1 MDLKK
6 TCLNC
11 FELKGDYEV
20 CPFCGWV
27 ENTIPV
33 QAYHLYPGTILQS
46 RYIIGIVLGFG
57 GFGVTYK
64 SFDTKLNEVVAIKEF
79 YHTGLLIR
87 VPGDN
92 NIVVF
97 SGEKQEQ
104 YQIFLNR
111 FLEEARIMAKFN
123 NHPNIVRVFDFFEE
137 NFTAYIVMEYLG
149 TRNLADYLIEQNGK
163 LDIPES
169 LEITSMLM
177 EAISTIHSKGV
188 IHRDIQPHNI
198 MITKDHKVK
207 LLDLGAAKLSDIEEE
222 KTLSAVITPGYASP
236 EQYRTK
242 SKQGPWTDIY
252 GLGAILYKMVTG
264 VAPYES
270 VDRQVFDNLKH
281 PKELNEDVS
290 IQLDKAIMKSISI
303 KYELR
308 FQNIEQFRDA
318 LFNNSNIEYPE
329 DELRKKKK
337 LRFITIGIA
346 SILFAIL
353 FISTLLFNTIFA
365 PEYKLS
371 SISILEDE
379 ISIWIPVEDI
389 DNLASNEIKIYEKIK
404 EQFNKTN
411 DINKLIKINLTYIN
425 KKDYSKKL
433 MEASKN
439 KKLPTIFASDYF
451 NTTELNENSIELKK
465 LVSSINSEECLF
477 LNDYNK
483 YFSNKKEFPTGFE
496 STVLYANNNI
506 ATENNVSLT
515 QVFDSF
521 QKLIDVSKEKPAFT
535 ININNY
541 DDFLLLYSN
550 ETNTDLK
557 IDENMK
563 ANIISLGESF
573 ASQNVT
579 KKLPIEQF
587 ENDEVMFLVGDTSIY
602 RKVQESLPGYYS
614 IIPLTN
620 KGEIFITLT
629 GLWSV
634 NKNSTENQ
642 QNSAMLFLSFLLT
655 DYSQNIMYIQNDG
668 ALPINKVSFNMYTKI
683 NSELSF
689 LETLVTKV
697 KLTGQ
702 DTLFYNNFSN
712 DLYKDVIEKNLKKE
726 EINQYLEN
734 KNVIGA
740 IK

>member
-353 FISTLLFNTIFA
+353 LISTLLFNTIFA

-371 SISILEDE
+371 SITILEDE

-521 QKLIDVSKEKPAFT
+521 QKLTDVSKEKPAFT